1 MHKSSGP
8 DIWDTHFFPVFAVP
22 LLLVL
27 SSGSLFGQ
35 SLKSVTEETCLR
47 GDCVSG
53 EGTLE
58 LTTKFGKG
66 RYTGGFLEGEF
77 EGYGRLEMPI
87 SWTEKEVYVGNW
99 ERGLRVGRG
108 THWNGKGNLYIG
120 QWRDN
125 KRNGIGSYFFN
136 LSDWRENQH
145 SEYWL
150 KENTENYTGEF
161 VNDHYQGQGTY
172 RWVNGHRYVGGFF
185 AGDKHGFGTFYY
197 AKTGTARQQL
207 WNYGDFVR

>member
-1 MHKSSGP
+1 MNKPSDPAIQVFQVPHN
-8 DIWDTHFFPVFAVP
+8 FAVA
-22 LLLVL
+22 LLLAL
-27 SSGSLFGQ
+27 SCESLFGQ
-35 SLKSVTEETCLR
+35 SLKGVTAEECLR

-58 LTTKFGKG
+58 LKTEFGKG
-66 RYTGGFLEGEF
+66 RYVGGFLDGEF

-87 SWTEKEVYVGNW
+87 SWNEEEVYVGNW

-125 KRNGIGSYFFN
+125 KRNGLGSYFFD
-136 LSDWRENQH
+136 LPEWRENQH

-161 VNDHYQGQGTY
+161 VNDHFHGQGAY
-172 RWVNGHRYVGGFF
+172 RWANGHRYVGEFF
-185 AGDKHGFGTFYY
+185 AGDKHGLGTFYY

-207 WNYGDFVR
+207 WKYGDFVR